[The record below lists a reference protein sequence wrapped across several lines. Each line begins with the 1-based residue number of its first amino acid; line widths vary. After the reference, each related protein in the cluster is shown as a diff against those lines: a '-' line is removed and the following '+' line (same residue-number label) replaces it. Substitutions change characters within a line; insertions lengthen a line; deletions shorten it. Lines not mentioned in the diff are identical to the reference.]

1 MEERGAVFKHRQ
13 LTKRKPRFHRTN
25 SLRKNFHFMKKFTF
39 FMKQNEKIFIDFHKI
54 FISPQIQEFT
64 SPKIVI
70 KFHNF

>member
-1 MEERGAVFKHRQ
+1 
-13 LTKRKPRFHRTN
+13 
-25 SLRKNFHFMKKFTF
+25 MKKFTF

-54 FISPQIQEFT
+54 FISPQIQEYT